1 MKIDL
6 SQFRQTFMQESAEH
20 VESMEAGLLALRS
33 APDDVETLNA
43 IFRSAHSIKG
53 GAGSFGLTHLVRFT
67 HVLESLLDRLR
78 SLEIPATAEV
88 ISLLLQ
94 SVDVLHAMLS
104 SEEGE
109 MPDRAAQL
117 AEQIESL
124 SATHAPAKEPIG
136 QKVSESGQAGPGE
149 APLDDGQLPG
159 RELNFYRVEFRPH
172 REMFSSGTNPIM
184 LLRNLAAL
192 GAVSVC
198 QLHAEELPPLAELD
212 PDQCHLSWTIEL
224 ASSCAEAELREVFE
238 FVEHLAEITIRSVDQ
253 PAQPEKGLALHRPA
267 VQGTIL
273 EAVSP
278 AVPDI
283 AESVERRKLEARRKA
298 EERRAVKKPAAA
310 AESSS
315 IRVATEKVDRLIDL
329 VGELVIAQ
337 VMTAQMVED
346 FEPACLPKLRDAV
359 AAMERSTRELH
370 ERVMSVRMMAVGT
383 LFQRYVRVVYDIAQS
398 TGKQIRLETDGE
410 ETEIDKSMLELL
422 GDPLT
427 HLIRNAADHGIE
439 SAAVRLA
446 ANKPAEGLI
455 HMRAFHRAGRIV
467 IEISDDGAG
476 IDIIRVRAKA
486 VERGLIKEEAD
497 LSDDQIRMLIFAP
510 GFSTREEVSDLSG
523 RGVGMDVV
531 KRNVQQLSG
540 TVALTSTLGSGS
552 TVSIELPLTLAILEG
567 LMIRVGDRTL
577 VLPLL
582 AVVEAVPCMGKIVR
596 VAEQAEVIVIRGES
610 IPVLRLCRFLE
621 ARPGAPHGAELAA
634 DRYTDRGVEPD
645 AASSRGA
652 ETAEEQRL
660 VVVVEAGRKKIGL
673 MVDELLGQQQVVV
686 KSLEKN
692 LHKVEGLMGATILGD
707 GRVAPILDVTAL
719 SELNLFAV
727 GHSSGKRRPG
737 GASAVSVQTA
747 LSAPVAKGTSARELV

>member
-6 SQFRQTFMQESAEH
+6 SRFRQTFMQESAEH
-20 VESMEAGLLALRS
+20 VEAMEAGLLALRT
-33 APDDVETLNA
+33 APDDAETLNA

-53 GAGSFGLTHLVRFT
+53 GAGSFGLTNLVRFT
-67 HVLESLLDRLR
+67 HALENLLDRLR
-78 SLEIPATAEV
+78 SLEIPVTAEV

-94 SVDVLHAMLS
+94 SVDVLRAMLDA
-104 SEEGE
+104 GADGG
-109 MPDRAAQL
+109 MPDVARQL
-117 AEQIESL
+117 AEQIETL
-124 SATHAPAKEPIG
+124 SAAQPVSGEMPIG
-136 QKVSESGQAGPGE
+136 QRAKTSPEE
-149 APLDDGQLPG
+149 ALDDRVVA

-192 GAVSVC
+192 GTVSVC
-198 QLHAEELPPLAELD
+198 QLHAEELPPLEELD
-212 PDQCHLSWTIEL
+212 PAECYLSWTIEL
-224 ASSCAEAELREVFE
+224 ASSCAEEELLQVFE
-238 FVEHLAEITIRSVDQ
+238 FVEHLAGVTVQRVGQ
-253 PAQPEKGLALHRPA
+253 PLQAEKGLALHRPS
-267 VQGTIL
+267 VQQRTL
-273 EAVSP
+273 DVVPA
-278 AVPDI
+278 AVPEKTEKVDRRK
-283 AESVERRKLEARRKA
+283 EEERRKLEQ
-298 EERRAVKKPAAA
+298 RRAAKKPSAA

-315 IRVATEKVDRLIDL
+315 IRVATDKVDRLIDL

-346 FEPACLPKLRDAV
+346 FEPSCLPKLREAV

-370 ERVMSVRMMAVGT
+370 ERVMAVRMMPVGT

-398 TGKQIRLETDGE
+398 TGKQIRLDTDGE

-439 SAAVRLA
+439 ATEVRLA

-455 HMRAFHRAGRIV
+455 QMRAFHRSGRIV

-476 IDIIRVRAKA
+476 IDTTRVRAKA
-486 VERGLIKEEAD
+486 VERGLIAEEAD

-531 KRNVQQLSG
+531 RRNVQQLSG
-540 TVALTSTLGSGS
+540 SVGLTSELGSGS

-567 LMIRVGDRTL
+567 LLVRVADRTL

-582 AVVEAVPCMGKIVR
+582 TVVEAVPSKGKIVR
-596 VAEQAEVIVIRGES
+596 VAEQGEVIVIREES
-610 IPVLRLCRFLE
+610 IPVLRLCRFLGVQLDALDSE
-621 ARPGAPHGAELAA
+621 TLENAEPCA
-634 DRYTDRGVEPD
+634 EP
-645 AASSRGA
+645 A
-652 ETAEEQRL
+652 EDQRL

-673 MVDELLGQQQVVV
+673 VVDELLGQQQVVV

-692 LHKVEGLMGATILGD
+692 LHKVAGLMGATILGD
-707 GRVAPILDVTAL
+707 GRVAPIIDVTAL
-719 SELNLFAV
+719 AELNLFSV
-727 GHSSGKRRPG
+727 GRPASTTRRGVSSAMPIY
-737 GASAVSVQTA
+737 AA
-747 LSAPVAKGTSARELV
+747 LSAPAARGLSA

>member
-6 SQFRQTFMQESAEH
+6 SQFRQTFIQESAEH
-20 VESMEAGLLALRS
+20 VESMETDLLALRS

-53 GAGSFGLTHLVRFT
+53 GAGSFGLTNLVRFT
-67 HVLESLLDRLR
+67 HALENLLDRLR

-94 SVDVLHAMLS
+94 SVDVLRAMLDA
-104 SEEGE
+104 GADGG
-109 MPDRAAQL
+109 MPDGARQL

-124 SATHAPAKEPIG
+124 SAAQPVFEEKLIG
-136 QKVSESGQAGPGE
+136 QKAGPPKASPEE
-149 APLDDGQLPG
+149 ALDDRVVA

-192 GAVSVC
+192 GTVSVC
-198 QLHAEELPPLAELD
+198 QLHAKELPSLEQLD
-212 PDQCHLSWTIEL
+212 PAQCYLSWTVEL
-224 ASSCAEAELREVFE
+224 ASSSSEEELREVFE
-238 FVEHLAEITIRSVDQ
+238 FVEHLAEITVQHVDGPRQ
-253 PAQPEKGLALHRPA
+253 REKGLALHRSAAQGRTLEVVPA
-267 VQGTIL
+267 
-273 EAVSP
+273 
-278 AVPDI
+278 AVPEKVGPVEHRSAD
-283 AESVERRKLEARRKA
+283 ERRKLEERRKA
-298 EERRAVKKPAAA
+298 EGRRAAKKPAAT

-346 FEPACLPKLRDAV
+346 FEPSCLPKLREAV

-370 ERVMSVRMMAVGT
+370 ERVMAVRMMAVGT
-383 LFQRYVRVVYDIAQS
+383 LFQRYVRVVYDIAQA

-439 SAAVRLA
+439 SSTVRLA

-455 HMRAFHRAGRIV
+455 HMRAFHRPGRIV

-476 IDIIRVRAKA
+476 IDTARVRAQA
-486 VERGLIKEEAD
+486 VERGLIEEAAD
-497 LSDDQIRMLIFAP
+497 LSDDQVRMLIFAP
-510 GFSTREEVSDLSG
+510 GFSTRDEVSDLSG

-540 TVALTSTLGSGS
+540 TVGLTSELGSGS

-567 LMIRVGDRTL
+567 LLVRVADRT
-577 VLPLL
+577 VVVPLL
-582 AVVEAVPCMGKIVR
+582 TVVEAVPSRGKIVR
-596 VAEQAEVIVIRGES
+596 VAEQAEVIVIREES
-610 IPVLRLCRFLE
+610 IPVLRLCRFLGVQLE
-621 ARPGAPHGAELAA
+621 GLDPGAIQNA
-634 DRYTDRGVEPD
+634 D
-645 AASSRGA
+645 RGA
-652 ETAEEQRL
+652 EPGAEPGENEQL

-673 MVDELLGQQQVVV
+673 GVDE
-686 KSLEKN
+686 
-692 LHKVEGLMGATILGD
+692 
-707 GRVAPILDVTAL
+707 
-719 SELNLFAV
+719 
-727 GHSSGKRRPG
+727 
-737 GASAVSVQTA
+737 
-747 LSAPVAKGTSARELV
+747 

>member
-20 VESMEAGLLALRS
+20 VEAMEAGLLALRTS
-33 APDDVETLNA
+33 PDDAETLNA

-53 GAGSFGLTHLVRFT
+53 GAGSFGLTNLVRFT
-67 HVLESLLDRLR
+67 HALENLLDRLR

-94 SVDVLHAMLS
+94 SVDVLRAMLDA
-104 SEEGE
+104 GVDGD
-109 MPDRAAQL
+109 MPDGARQL

-124 SATHAPAKEPIG
+124 SAAQPVSEEMAGG
-136 QKVSESGQAGPGE
+136 QKAGPPKTSPKE
-149 APLDDGQLPG
+149 TLDDRVVA

-192 GAVSVC
+192 GTVSVC
-198 QLHAEELPPLAELD
+198 QLHAEELPPLEELD
-212 PDQCHLSWTIEL
+212 PAQCYLSWTIEL
-224 ASSCAEAELREVFE
+224 ATSCAEEELHEVFE
-238 FVEHLAEITIRSVDQ
+238 FVEHLAEVTVQRVDQ
-253 PAQPEKGLALHRPA
+253 PLQAEKGLALQRPSM
-267 VQGTIL
+267 QPRTL
-273 EAVSP
+273 D
-278 AVPDI
+278 AVP
-283 AESVERRKLEARRKA
+283 AAVPEKTEKVERRKA
-298 EERRAVKKPAAA
+298 EERRAAKKPSAA

-315 IRVATEKVDRLIDL
+315 IRVATDKVDRLIDL

-346 FEPACLPKLRDAV
+346 FEPSCLPKLREAV
-359 AAMERSTRELH
+359 AAMERGTRELH
-370 ERVMSVRMMAVGT
+370 ERVMAVRMMPVGT
-383 LFQRYVRVVYDIAQS
+383 LFQRYARVVYDIAQS

-439 SAAVRLA
+439 ASDVRLA

-455 HMRAFHRAGRIV
+455 QMRAFHRSGRIV

-476 IDIIRVRAKA
+476 IDTTRVRAKA
-486 VERGLIKEEAD
+486 VERGLIAEEAD

-531 KRNVQQLSG
+531 RRNVQQLSG
-540 TVALTSTLGSGS
+540 TVGLASELGSGS

-567 LMIRVGDRTL
+567 LLVRVADRTL

-582 AVVEAVPCMGKIVR
+582 TVVEAVPSKGKIVR
-596 VAEQAEVIVIRGES
+596 VAEQGEVIVIREES
-610 IPVLRLCRFLE
+610 IPVLRLCRFL
-621 ARPGAPHGAELAA
+621 
-634 DRYTDRGVEPD
+634 GVLPD
-645 AASSRGA
+645 ALDPGTLENAGPCA
-652 ETAEEQRL
+652 EPAEDQRL
-660 VVVVEAGRKKIGL
+660 VVVVEAGRRKIGL
-673 MVDELLGQQQVVV
+673 VVDELLGQQQVVV

-692 LHKVEGLMGATILGD
+692 LHKVAGLMGATILGD
-707 GRVAPILDVTAL
+707 GRVAPIIDVTAL
-719 SELNLFAV
+719 AELNLFSV
-727 GHSSGKRRPG
+727 GRPVGTTRRGGSSAMPIQ
-737 GASAVSVQTA
+737 AA
-747 LSAPVAKGTSARELV
+747 LSAPAGRGASTHGLV

>member
-20 VESMEAGLLALRS
+20 VEAMEAGLLALRT
-33 APDDVETLNA
+33 APDDAETLNA

-53 GAGSFGLTHLVRFT
+53 GAGSFGLTNLVRFT
-67 HVLESLLDRLR
+67 HALENLLDRLR

-94 SVDVLHAMLS
+94 SVDVLRAMLDP
-104 SEEGE
+104 GADGGL
-109 MPDRAAQL
+109 PDGARQL

-124 SATHAPAKEPIG
+124 SAGRPVSEEKPIG
-136 QKVSESGQAGPGE
+136 QKAGPPKAAPEE
-149 APLDDGQLPG
+149 ALDGRVVDG
-159 RELNFYRVEFRPH
+159 ELNFYRVEFRPH
-172 REMFSSGTNPIM
+172 REMFLSGTNPIM

-192 GAVSVC
+192 GTVSVC
-198 QLHAEELPPLAELD
+198 QLHAEELPPIEELD
-212 PDQCHLSWTIEL
+212 PGQCYLSWTIEL
-224 ASSCAEAELREVFE
+224 ASSCPEQELREVFE
-238 FVEHLAEITIRSVDQ
+238 FVEHLADVTVQRIDQ
-253 PAQPEKGLALHRPA
+253 PLQPEKGLALHRPSA
-267 VQGTIL
+267 QPRTLDV
-273 EAVSP
+273 VP
-278 AVPDI
+278 AAAPEK
-283 AESVERRKLEARRKA
+283 AEKVDRRKEEERRKA
-298 EERRAVKKPAAA
+298 EERRAAKKPSAA

-346 FEPACLPKLRDAV
+346 FEPACLPKLREAV
-359 AAMERSTRELH
+359 TAMERSTRELH
-370 ERVMSVRMMAVGT
+370 ERVMAVRMMPVGT

-439 SAAVRLA
+439 ASAVRLA

-455 HMRAFHRAGRIV
+455 QMRAFHRSGRIV

-476 IDIIRVRAKA
+476 IDTTRVRAKA
-486 VERGLIKEEAD
+486 VERGLIAEEAD

-531 KRNVQQLSG
+531 RRNVQQLSG
-540 TVALTSTLGSGS
+540 SVGLASELGSGS

-567 LMIRVGDRTL
+567 LLVRVADRTL

-582 AVVEAVPCMGKIVR
+582 TVIEAVPSKGKIVR
-596 VAEQAEVIVIRGES
+596 VAEQGEVIVIREES
-610 IPVLRLCRFLE
+610 IPVLRLCRFLGVQLDPLD
-621 ARPGAPHGAELAA
+621 PGTFENAKLCADPAE
-634 DRYTDRGVEPD
+634 D
-645 AASSRGA
+645 
-652 ETAEEQRL
+652 QRL

-673 MVDELLGQQQVVV
+673 VVDELLGQQQVVV

-707 GRVAPILDVTAL
+707 GRVAPIIDVTVLA
-719 SELNLFAV
+719 ELNLFSVAR
-727 GHSSGKRRPG
+727 SSRTARRG
-737 GASAVSVQTA
+737 GSSAMPVQPA
-747 LSAPVAKGTSARELV
+747 LSAPAARRASTHGLV